1 MEGGALR
8 LYERVAVMS
17 TVRWAAAVLLLGDVF
32 VLVYVLV

>member
-17 TVRWAAAVLLLGDVF
+17 TVRWGAAVLLGDVF